1 MKKTHPHDLHSAL
14 WVCFIIQPMV
24 PRRKFQGA
32 IRISGLWLGRWVAAK
47 PKWATTWQVGYVSFG
62 FVPEN
67 KGDTFNLWLIY
78 RENDVFNQQNLGL
91 PSFHQIHSGMWRC
104 VTETSECT
112 KHAGGYLDIPTSTV
126 SLCFTYAK
134 NEPWT
139 KSGFF
144 KLLKYSYLTNIEAG
158 PLEKF
163 VSLLQYVFTRT
174 WLRNQAISKD
184 HHYHPQNSPKILNW
198 SWKSDSDFC
207 GSFVW
212 GAPSRTTLQPGD
224 SKPASSLPQ
233 KAPTVGGSSIFVS
246 GHRFMGVIRVWY
258 GYESGMIHVWPHICI
273 YMYIYMY
280 MYI

>member
-1 MKKTHPHDLHSAL
+1 
-14 WVCFIIQPMV
+14 
-24 PRRKFQGA
+24 
-32 IRISGLWLGRWVAAK
+32 
-47 PKWATTWQVGYVSFG
+47 
-62 FVPEN
+62 
-67 KGDTFNLWLIY
+67 
-78 RENDVFNQQNLGL
+78 
-91 PSFHQIHSGMWRC
+91 MWRC

-139 KSGFF
+139 KSGFL

-163 VSLLQYVFTRT
+163 VSLLQSVYTRT

-246 GHRFMGVIRVWY
+246 GHRFMGCDTGLIWIWKWY
-258 GYESGMIHVWPHICI
+258 DPCMTS

-280 MYI
+280 IYISIYLYLISISISRSRSISISISLYIYISAPGFRFGGPAPPNDVVSPFREGGTMMPSQPPYYRGRGVPWPWVGEGGPGTWNIYIYIQYI